1 LAVPFRVHRFALL
14 ACCLVAGCGDYCLY
28 QGACIDPDHFSL
40 DPSPIQVDL
49 TLANRKTAGQNFAK
63 LRVPRSYVV
72 FGNNYGSLKGPLPE
86 QFATNQIAIRFVDG
100 GEAWNVA
107 VDRESRSMG
116 RTQAEKNLRSGEY
129 RVSLHANAN
138 PNSQTDRQADI
149 AGYGNVRQ
157 PDRYDGLIH
166 FSGGSQEIYVGEASD
181 SFESI
186 SCFRELNP
194 SWFCT
199 YQVDLGDMIS
209 ASATFLDFRLHGGR
223 AYANLRAQFVRVI
236 VCRSTDCEAD
246 EARRQVDGAPVHRRP
261 ETKRV
266 HPAGDC
272 TENCR
277 RGTRDQRALA
287 FPPAATQQTFWRLRV
302 PAYFAAEDAWPRT
315 DASRS
320 LSGFMLYPEMVPS
333 DPIQQGLRRAWL
345 TVPVGDEERP
355 AFSIAPADTPCLTN
369 AELSLEELAERTIH
383 IRLRPPADY
392 PQTAQNEPILECG
405 TRPCASP
412 HFCFMEFL
420 RDGWHVDISF
430 RSKWQRDVDRIR
442 DQVNSYLDQITLSRD
457 PVPVISP
464 TPAAN

>member
-1 LAVPFRVHRFALL
+1 VPFRVHRLALL

-40 DPSPIQVDL
+40 DPTPIQVDL
-49 TLANRKTAGQNFAK
+49 TLANRKPAGQDFAK
-63 LRVPRSYVV
+63 LTVPRSYVV
-72 FGNNYGSLKGPLPE
+72 FANNYGSLKGPLPE
-86 QFATNQIAIRFVDG
+86 HFATDQIAIRFVDG
-100 GEAWNVA
+100 GEAWNVT

-116 RTQAEKNLRSGEY
+116 RTQAEKKLRSGEY

-138 PNSQTDRQADI
+138 PNSRTDRQADI

-157 PDRYDGLIH
+157 PDRFEGLVH

-186 SCFRELNP
+186 RCFRELNP

-223 AYANLRAQFVRVI
+223 AYANLRAQFVREI
-236 VCRSTDCEAD
+236 VCRFTDCEAD
-246 EARRQVDGAPVHRRP
+246 EARRGRLATRP
-261 ETKRV
+261 FI
-266 HPAGDC
+266 G
-272 TENCR
+272 
-277 RGTRDQRALA
+277 DQRRSVCIQRETPQKIVAVGLETNVRST

-302 PAYFAAEDAWPRT
+302 PAYFAVEDAWPRT

-355 AFSIAPADTPCLTN
+355 AFSIAPADTPCLTY
-369 AELSLEELAERTIH
+369 AELSLEELAERTVH

-392 PQTAQNEPILECG
+392 PQTAQNEPTTECD
-405 TRPCASP
+405 RPNASP
-412 HFCFMEFL
+412 HFCFMTFL
-420 RDGWHVDISF
+420 RDGWNVDISF
-430 RSKWQRDVDRIR
+430 RSKWRSDVDRIR